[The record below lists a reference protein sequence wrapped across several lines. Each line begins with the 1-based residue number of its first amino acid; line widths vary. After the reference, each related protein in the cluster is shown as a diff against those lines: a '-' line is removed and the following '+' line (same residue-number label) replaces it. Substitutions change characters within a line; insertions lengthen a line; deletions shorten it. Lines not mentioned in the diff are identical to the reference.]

1 MGDSVSSPF
10 QSEPSDHRPVEDQ
23 ATGDRGNAGLG
34 RSRGKKTD
42 MGTTRE
48 RKDRVVREIISQ
60 DSMVMIDDIPV
71 AAAVARPARP
81 TRARKNTNR
90 SERRSRSRSR
100 RSCRCS
106 CACGSERGRSPRR
119 ARRSESPGR
128 QERRRDTPLAVSTPR
143 LPEAGGQKQLW
154 IVGHSY
160 VYWAHRLAA
169 VIEGR
174 TQLGFPVTDL
184 HVRWFGVRGLRWA
197 QLDELL
203 NTCSQRY
210 GQPTI
215 IIIHAGGNDLGAVPM
230 RRMLKVMKRDV
241 ESWTKKFPGT
251 FLIWSEMIKRR
262 SWRNARDPVGLDKAR
277 QKINQQLSSF
287 IRKLGFI
294 AIRYK
299 EFEPAG
305 ADDFFSPDKVHLTE
319 MGLEL
324 VTLEFRES
332 AVRALA
338 LMNSKGGWQAQEES
352 LACSVAGGTF
362 LYATSIPESTLST
375 EQMSNSEPT
384 MSVKCVEYREVL
396 SSNPTL
402 SVRRLEYRASVEF

>member
-1 MGDSVSSPF
+1 
-10 QSEPSDHRPVEDQ
+10 
-23 ATGDRGNAGLG
+23 
-34 RSRGKKTD
+34 

-48 RKDRVVREIISQ
+48 RRDRVVREMISQ

-81 TRARKNTNR
+81 TRARKNTNRYSPLLFTHTPLRRQRTETEGVTVRPQQKVTNPDPQVDFATPQAVPRLLVRSAESAALAHSSRASLGDQDHSSGEEQAVWAQACRSRRASDCSSCTHR

-174 TQLGFPVTDL
+174 TQLGFTVTDL

-203 NTCSQRY
+203 NTCSQ
-210 GQPTI
+210 
-215 IIIHAGGNDLGAVPM
+215 
-230 RRMLKVMKRDV
+230 
-241 ESWTKKFPGT
+241 
-251 FLIWSEMIKRR
+251 
-262 SWRNARDPVGLDKAR
+262 
-277 QKINQQLSSF
+277 
-287 IRKLGFI
+287 
-294 AIRYK
+294 RYK

-338 LMNSKGGWQAQEES
+338 LMNSKGGSQAQEES
-352 LACSVAGGTF
+352 LACSVAG
-362 LYATSIPESTLST
+362 AMCIHW
-375 EQMSNSEPT
+375 
-384 MSVKCVEYREVL
+384 RIAVL
-396 SSNPTL
+396 TKKKLARNL
-402 SVRRLEYRASVEF
+402 